1 MSGITQNTQQAA
13 AMLQRQMNMAV
24 QQQPTQQTT
33 GTTGIWEKLSPALDM
48 ISTLQQCEGL
58 NFF

>member
-1 MSGITQNTQQAA
+1 MIYIALYQGNSGVSGITQNTQQAA

-33 GTTGIWEKLSPALDM
+33 GTTGI
-48 ISTLQQCEGL
+48 
-58 NFF
+58 